1 MQNKCIQEESPT
13 DMTPRIHYEVSCH
26 NQSNNVVPGRMCMC
40 ACVPKFAFLGKIFFF
55 SSNFSFFFLFKM
67 KVPDKSKAL
76 KKYMV
81 LFSIVIVAI
90 VVSTVLAG
98 YVGTENVVKDI
109 PTEVKNQ
116 VQTIPG
122 MEHLETLSNQT
133 DIAIVLKQSK
143 LIIIMVF
150 GYLLSLK
157 KNNEYKT

>member
-1 MQNKCIQEESPT
+1 
-13 DMTPRIHYEVSCH
+13 
-26 NQSNNVVPGRMCMC
+26 
-40 ACVPKFAFLGKIFFF
+40 
-55 SSNFSFFFLFKM
+55 M

>member
-1 MQNKCIQEESPT
+1 
-13 DMTPRIHYEVSCH
+13 
-26 NQSNNVVPGRMCMC
+26 
-40 ACVPKFAFLGKIFFF
+40 
-55 SSNFSFFFLFKM
+55 M
-67 KVPDKSKAL
+67 KVPDKTKAM

-81 LFSIVIVAI
+81 LFCILLVLI

-133 DIAIVLKQSK
+133 DIEIILKKSK
-143 LIIIMVF
+143 LI
-150 GYLLSLK
+150 LLSIFF
-157 KNNEYKT
+157 

>member
-1 MQNKCIQEESPT
+1 
-13 DMTPRIHYEVSCH
+13 
-26 NQSNNVVPGRMCMC
+26 
-40 ACVPKFAFLGKIFFF
+40 
-55 SSNFSFFFLFKM
+55 M

-81 LFSIVIVAI
+81 LFSIVLVAI

-116 VQTIPG
+116 VQAIPG

-157 KNNEYKT
+157 KTMNIKHKTVSIGFQVSLFFFIGFADFTKKQQTQNKQQFENLTSQMGKQ